1 MRSFPTSGEHLRDR
15 TEKLLSGPHACTAE
29 QELTLACPHERHR
42 ARRDSDLVTVQRGAG
57 APHEL
62 AAHPVMEKVLPAEQ
76 CPLTP
81 CRGRVCPVTQS
92 SISSRS
98 EFYLFSREG
107 LTQPS
112 EACGLR
118 HDAAPAGAAVG
129 WTGKALEALRASLS
143 ALPPITEDCSNA
155 WFFVEPFYHC
165 VCSVFSRPCCL
176 DVSQSVA
183 RLRSL
188 VLRTRLSLRGVQRTA
203 WSSVQAESHQGP
215 GAASGVPCTQPC
227 SPWAPRWLQ
236 LLFLF
241 CAFIDL

>member
-1 MRSFPTSGEHLRDR
+1 MHFCSRCCDPFPPGTSNQPSSSFLGCCQRGRDFSPLLALRAADASPLPRDRVMRSFPTSGEHLRDR

-118 HDAAPAGAAVG
+118 HGAAPAGAAVG
-129 WTGKALEALRASLS
+129 WTGKALEALRAALL

-155 WFFVEPFYHC
+155 
-165 VCSVFSRPCCL
+165 
-176 DVSQSVA
+176 
-183 RLRSL
+183 
-188 VLRTRLSLRGVQRTA
+188 
-203 WSSVQAESHQGP
+203 
-215 GAASGVPCTQPC
+215 
-227 SPWAPRWLQ
+227 
-236 LLFLF
+236 
-241 CAFIDL
+241 